1 MGKTINRVERSI
13 ENTTS
18 SIITLRKYRIG
29 SLGMATCGLTAVQC
43 TQIEEWIKAKNKK
56 YSEKRAPDKEYFKTD
71 IKRNPLLVIYLI
83 DVKSSE
89 NITHNQPLVGLGIGI
104 PNLKEPR
111 ELSYA
116 YKVNTTWLKENYDE
130 DEFEADDI
138 GEYDD

>member
-1 MGKTINRVERSI
+1 
-13 ENTTS
+13 
-18 SIITLRKYRIG
+18 
-29 SLGMATCGLTAVQC
+29 MATCGLTETQC
-43 TQIEEWIKAKNKK
+43 TQIEEWIKEKNEK
-56 YSEKRAPDKEYFKTD
+56 YAEKRAPDKEYFRTD
-71 IKRNPLLVIYLI
+71 IKRKPLLVIYLI

-89 NITHNQPLVGLGIGI
+89 NITHSQPLVGLGIGI

-130 DEFEADDI
+130 DEFEEDDI